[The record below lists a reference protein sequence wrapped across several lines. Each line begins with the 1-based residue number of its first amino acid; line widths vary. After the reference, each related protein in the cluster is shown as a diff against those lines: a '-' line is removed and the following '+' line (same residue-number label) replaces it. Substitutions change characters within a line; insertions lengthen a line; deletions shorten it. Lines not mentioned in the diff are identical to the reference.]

1 MQQSTFISCAADEGG
16 AVYLRSSDLTDQGS
30 TFSGNRALVGG
41 AIRMFGRHTTA
52 ALVGTKALSNT
63 AKQGGAIAMDP
74 TASAISLSG
83 ATLDQNTASVSG
95 GALYMFEEAHLA
107 DEAHREVE
115 AAGPLAPLPTN
126 EAGGAASL
134 SAAGAPD
141 PPQYPTVTI
150 LATTFMANTAE
161 TGLGGALCLRGPYT
175 ATIRQSLFINNQAPR
190 GAGIAALGVPEL
202 WVLGSTLQANQA
214 SLYPAGAAIDFRGMG
229 ADSSRV
235 DLIET
240 TISRNHGEGLF
251 LSGSGRTGTSAWL
264 WGSQMQMNFLDLNR
278 TLAAANVDCG
288 DLAALNIDNAT
299 AFEPSGM
306 SGPAQWVLCRSTCLP
321 AQPGRCNIRKPE
333 PWAVTSSGI
342 APDEQRQ
349 NLLIRNVTVDVLYLL
364 PVEEG
369 FLPRCRWT
377 AAPLVPVVETSA
389 LVVGPTRI
397 ACEPTSYPRF
407 TDHLTLEVSSEG
419 YTWSEPVNFLF
430 DWPNPTMGMLPLI
443 LGISIP
449 VGLFF
454 LGMIVFVWWFRVR
467 RAKRT
472 EYTALPAEPKTAT
485 V

>member
-1 MQQSTFISCAADEGG
+1 MPPMRMPHVHVPPIRIIPAP
-16 AVYLRSSDLTDQGS
+16 LRLWLTER
-30 TFSGNRALVGG
+30 F
-41 AIRMFGRHTTA
+41 
-52 ALVGTKALSNT
+52 
-63 AKQGGAIAMDP
+63 
-74 TASAISLSG
+74 
-83 ATLDQNTASVSG
+83 
-95 GALYMFEEAHLA
+95 
-107 DEAHREVE
+107 
-115 AAGPLAPLPTN
+115 GPL
-126 EAGGAASL
+126 G
-134 SAAGAPD
+134 
-141 PPQYPTVTI
+141 Q
-150 LATTFMANTAE
+150 
-161 TGLGGALCLRGPYT
+161 
-175 ATIRQSLFINNQAPR
+175 
-190 GAGIAALGVPEL
+190 IAALGVPEL

-472 EYTALPAEPKTAT
+472 NPPIRRKNGHERVTMPAGWASLCVTQAMQQRSPRREEPPSGRSDDESDPTDSSADWDDWDTYAQPLHPPKFDDQPDTKMDRQTKEHDENSKSQAPLSTSTSGQAATQRRTTYITQDAPQGSEQAPASAPASALS
-485 V
+485 